1 MVTARQGRGYVR
13 DLVNSKRVRPVIT
26 PYPCNYRPDPLDIL
40 KPVIAGL
47 PIGPD
52 ASGRKDIVGPLQV
65 LSAADWSLMH
75 RG

>member
-1 MVTARQGRGYVR
+1 MQT
-13 DLVNSKRVRPVIT
+13 RPIQEGQACTT
-26 PYPCNYRPDPLDIL
+26 PIPLYYRPDPLDIL

-52 ASGRKDIVGPLQV
+52 ASGRKVIAGPIQV

-75 RG
+75 GG